1 MATEPQHEDVVK
13 AMVDKSQE
21 REGVMRTLDESALAG
36 GIIGFAVAAAALLAA
51 RFTRVRKR
59 RRRA

>member
-13 AMVDKSQE
+13 AMVDKSRE

-59 RRRA
+59 RRA